1 VRDDVV
7 ALAEAVRVR
16 WLGTAGHVIE
26 TATATLL
33 VDPFLTRPSL
43 LRTATT
49 RLVPDED
56 AISRHVPNRVDAVVC
71 GHSHYDHLL
80 DAPRIAMRT
89 GAKIIGSASTCSF
102 ARAAG
107 VAEDK
112 LVAIGPDGGTAIVGD
127 VEVRFVPSKH
137 GRIAFGRVPFPG
149 EVPAPP
155 RLPARMHHYKMGG
168 AYGIFVKDRTS
179 GVSLYHNG
187 SADLVDA
194 ALDGLAAD
202 VLLVGL
208 AGRQGTRDYLA
219 RLVRALSPRVV
230 VPTHHDAFFAPLERG
245 VHLLPRIDLEGFF
258 EESRLLSPNATRVAP
273 GYDEDLVVPA
283 TDPRGA
289 FLRPGP
295 S

>member
-1 VRDDVV
+1 M
-7 ALAEAVRVR
+7 RVR

-33 VDPFLTRPSL
+33 IDPFVTRPSL
-43 LRTATT
+43 LSTATK

-56 AISRHVPNRVDAVVC
+56 AIGRHVPNRVDAVIC

-80 DAPRIAMRT
+80 DAPRIAVRT

-112 LVAIGPDGGTAIVGD
+112 LVAIAPEGGVAVVGN
-127 VEVRFVPSKH
+127 VEIRFVPSKH

-149 EVPAPP
+149 EVPVPP
-155 RLPARMHHYKMGG
+155 QLPARLHHYKMGG
-168 AYGIFVKDRTS
+168 AYGILVKDRTS
-179 GVSLYHNG
+179 GVSIYHNG
-187 SADLVDA
+187 SADLVDV
-194 ALDGLAAD
+194 ALDGLSAD

-208 AGRQGTRDYLA
+208 AGRQGTKDYVE
-219 RLVRALSPRVV
+219 RLVRLLAPSVV

-258 EESRLLSPNATRVAP
+258 DQVRILTPNATRIAP
-273 GYDEDLVVPA
+273 DYGEELVVPA
-283 TDPRGA
+283 ADSRGA
-289 FLRPGP
+289 FLQRA
-295 S
+295 

>member
-1 VRDDVV
+1 V
-7 ALAEAVRVR
+7 ARADGVRVR

-33 VDPFLTRPSL
+33 IDPFLTRPSL
-43 LRTATT
+43 LRTATK
-49 RLVPDED
+49 RLVPDEE
-56 AISRHVPNRVDAVVC
+56 AIGRHVPNRVDAVIC

-80 DAPRIAMRT
+80 DAPRIAVRT

-107 VAEDK
+107 VTEDK
-112 LVAIGPDGGTAIVGD
+112 LVAIGPDGGTAIVGN
-127 VEVRFVPSKH
+127 VEIRFVPSKH

-155 RLPARMHHYKMGG
+155 RLPARLHQYKMGG
-168 AYGIFVKDRTS
+168 AYGILVTDRTS
-179 GVSLYHNG
+179 GVSIYHNG
-187 SADLVDA
+187 SADLVDV
-194 ALDGLAAD
+194 ALDGLSAN

-208 AGRQGTRDYLA
+208 AGRQGTKDYVE
-219 RLVRALSPRVV
+219 RLVRLLAPSVI

-258 EESRLLSPNATRVAP
+258 DQARVLSPNTTRIAP
-273 GYDEDLVVPA
+273 DYGEELVVPA
-283 TDPRGA
+283 ADPRGA
-289 FLRPGP
+289 FLQRPV
-295 S
+295 